1 MSTQEAPINSTP
13 FSDEELEHFK
23 EKLQQEEKEAQ
34 EKIETFQNRIDELE
48 QKLDDTKS
56 SSAHHQGNIASSE
69 EEREKYYT
77 MIESEKEKLEQIKV
91 ALDKIENGNYGICN
105 VTGKPI
111 QKERLEVKPYARYSV
126 EAVKSQQD
134 DIKADRLNIQGN

>member
-1 MSTQEAPINSTP
+1 MTTQEAPINSTP

-23 EKLQQEEKEAQ
+23 EKLQQEEKEAH
-34 EKIETFQNRIDELE
+34 EKIEIFQNRIDELQ
-48 QKLDDTKS
+48 QKMDDTKS

-77 MIESEKEKLEQIKV
+77 MIEKEKEKIEDINV

-111 QKERLEVKPYARYSV
+111 QKERLQVKPYARYSV
-126 EAVKSQQD
+126 EAIKSQQD
-134 DIKADRLNIQGN
+134 EIKPASMNIQDS